1 MKLDCLPTLFF
12 LLVTVSFSLPIQADD
27 VSPDN
32 PQEVQDLRYGVVLYH
47 FFQQSYFEA
56 LTEVMVGEMRSD
68 LPYHQRSA
76 KLLRGGMSLSYG
88 MSHEAEAIFSE
99 LLTTLDQQA
108 DKDRAWFYL
117 GKLYYLRGEKDQARA
132 VFSRIAGHL
141 SLPLEHEKIFLVAN
155 IQLANGALDDAETT
169 IASLPAS
176 SPWLAYYYF
185 NRGSGQT
192 LSGHWRDGVNSFQKV
207 GALKIGDDEIA
218 ALRDKAYTASGF
230 ARLGGAEYELA
241 IADLKKV
248 RLESPLVEQALLGY
262 GWAAAQQNDFEKA
275 LSPWQMLSKRSLM
288 SASVQESLL
297 AIPYAY
303 EKLGAQGSALLEYQ
317 RAVAVFDQE
326 LIKLDEAIQVFI
338 DLPLVEVIAADAGLG
353 ADWIMGRDYL
363 PINRQAPYLS
373 HLVAQ
378 DYFQMAVKDLS
389 DLTKMRQYL
398 SDSATRIAAMET
410 VLDTQNH
417 LWNEK
422 LNQSQ
427 REQYRQR
434 YTQLVATRSR
444 LQALKTSAAK
454 DRSGFMYLSEPQ
466 SELWDIVSHAETI
479 AEKLLSTNHDVSE
492 AYEQL
497 QLYRGLLIWQAAEQ
511 ESERRWMVD
520 KELVEVDTLLVDT
533 RQYLQRLE
541 GLSER
546 RYDDQF
552 AGRIAEL
559 TSRLLIQQQSVELAI
574 AASEKGI
581 RELAIVELENQQLRL
596 SFYIGQAKLAV
607 ARLYDLGSE
616 EGPQ

>member
-1 MKLDCLPTLFF
+1 MLC
-12 LLVTVSFSLPIQADD
+12 VCGA
-27 VSPDN
+27 
-32 PQEVQDLRYGVVLYH
+32 
-47 FFQQSYFEA
+47 A
-56 LTEVMVGEMRSD
+56 
-68 LPYHQRSA
+68 
-76 KLLRGGMSLSYG
+76 
-88 MSHEAEAIFSE
+88 SE
-99 LLTTLDQQA
+99 LIGVFFGMCGDGRGLDSA
-108 DKDRAWFYL
+108 
-117 GKLYYLRGEKDQARA
+117 
-132 VFSRIAGHL
+132 SRRQRHMWI
-141 SLPLEHEKIFLVAN
+141 
-155 IQLANGALDDAETT
+155 
-169 IASLPAS
+169 
-176 SPWLAYYYF
+176 
-185 NRGSGQT
+185 
-192 LSGHWRDGVNSFQKV
+192 RD
-207 GALKIGDDEIA
+207 
-218 ALRDKAYTASGF
+218 RDKAYTASGF

-422 LNQSQ
+422 LDQSQ

-444 LQALKTSAAK
+444 LQACPL
-454 DRSGFMYLSEPQ
+454 YP
-466 SELWDIVSHAETI
+466 
-479 AEKLLSTNHDVSE
+479 SE
-492 AYEQL
+492 AGDEQK
-497 QLYRGLLIWQAAEQ
+497 R
-511 ESERRWMVD
+511 
-520 KELVEVDTLLVDT
+520 
-533 RQYLQRLE
+533 
-541 GLSER
+541 
-546 RYDDQF
+546 
-552 AGRIAEL
+552 
-559 TSRLLIQQQSVELAI
+559 
-574 AASEKGI
+574 
-581 RELAIVELENQQLRL
+581 
-596 SFYIGQAKLAV
+596 
-607 ARLYDLGSE
+607 
-616 EGPQ
+616 